1 MTIRCGATVHPQSD
15 LLRGILAQQF
25 RFQLFMQYGGVW
37 PIVTGKLIEN
47 AVHRVLKVYNLQFS
61 SIGSFLLVHGE
72 FINLVHIHWPPLRDL
87 HLKIV
92 VPVVC
97 ATHLTL
103 FTCFFCTNIFSLKFV
118 RFRFHI
124 ISLFVSQ

>member
-47 AVHRVLKVYNLQFS
+47 AVHHLQFS
-61 SIGSFLLVHGE
+61 SIGSFLFVQGE
-72 FINLVHIHWPPLRDL
+72 
-87 HLKIV
+87 
-92 VPVVC
+92 
-97 ATHLTL
+97 
-103 FTCFFCTNIFSLKFV
+103 S
-118 RFRFHI
+118 
-124 ISLFVSQ
+124 